1 MALERKDVR
10 TAVDDEVHKA
20 LVIFAKISGVTVAEY
35 VEKLI
40 QADVSVKVST
50 TTSWR
55 VSESWGKP
63 RTCSENRRR
72 APKWPISPT

>member
-40 QADVSVKVST
+40 QADVSVKVT
-50 TTSWR
+50 ETIEHYHELARVGIVGKTSDLF
-55 VSESWGKP
+55 GKP
-63 RTCSENRRR
+63 KTGG
-72 APKWPISPT
+72 

>member
-10 TAVDDEVHKA
+10 SAVDDEVHKA
-20 LVIFAKISGVTVAEY
+20 LVIFAKHAGVTVAEY

-50 TTSWR
+50 TIEHYHDLAR
-55 VSESWGKP
+55 VGIVGKTP
-63 RTCSENRRR
+63 DLFGKLK
-72 APKWPISPT
+72 AGP

>member
-20 LVIFAKISGVTVAEY
+20 LVIFARHAGVTVAEY

-40 QADVSVKVST
+40 QDDVSVKVSVT
-50 TTSWR
+50 IEHYHELAR
-55 VSESWGKP
+55 VGIVGKTPDLFGKP
-63 RTCSENRRR
+63 K
-72 APKWPISPT
+72 AGA

>member
-20 LVIFAKISGVTVAEY
+20 LVIFARHAGTTVAEY

-40 QADVSVKVST
+40 QDDVSAKVSVT
-50 TTSWR
+50 IEHYHELAKAGIVGRTPDFF
-55 VSESWGKP
+55 GKP
-63 RTCSENRRR
+63 K
-72 APKWPISPT
+72 AGA